1 MSLLL
6 RNCKLKLM
14 AFIIT
19 AMKIPFTYLKCS
31 AGKCSRMIPC
41 APGYSSSL
49 MKSQFFLMAVC
60 TQTCREA
67 LSSLSVL
74 SMINLC
80 PHQTACCALSPA
92 SQQIIFLAFKPIYD
106 LVDVLIV
113 SLNLASQR
121 RLCHRAGN

>member
-1 MSLLL
+1 MLENDSL
-6 RNCKLKLM
+6 
-14 AFIIT
+14 
-19 AMKIPFTYLKCS
+19 
-31 AGKCSRMIPC
+31 CSRLFI
-41 APGYSSSL
+41 
-49 MKSQFFLMAVC
+49 QFDEISIFPY

-121 RLCHRAGN
+121 CLCHRAGN